1 MSAQL
6 EVAEWQSGVIEAVE
20 EACREKIDGF
30 SPGSRRYL
38 LSTAD
43 AQEHICARNGPSTL
57 RIAEILGEPL
67 ELVRSRLRL
76 LARNGLL
83 IRKHGDTEGCAAKW
97 WVPGLLARLKR
108 EEA

>member
-1 MSAQL
+1 MIAQL
-6 EVAEWQSGVIEAVE
+6 EVAEWQSVVIEAVE

-30 SPGSRRYL
+30 SPGSRRHL

-43 AQEHICARNGPSTL
+43 SQENTCARNGANTL

-83 IRKHGDTEGCAAKW
+83 IREHGDTEGRAAKW

-108 EEA
+108 EEG